1 MASKVKQ
8 GRHLTGSSTMTRAKG
23 QARYAKK
30 RKTRTRHTILK
41 RTLTGI
47 GVALAAG
54 VIGLG
59 VFLIGI
65 QGLLGQGLDASLF
78 GVLSDSSINQPFYM
92 LLLGTDKSSE
102 REQSADFGTS
112 DSAYRTDSMILA
124 RLDPPAKKVTLIS
137 IERDTLVDMGEYG
150 EQKINAAYSLGGP
163 ALAVQEVSELAD
175 VPISHYAEINFDEFI
190 SVVDSIGGIDVNI
203 KVDLH
208 DSYADLDIEAGEQT
222 LDGATA
228 LALCRARHAYE
239 DYGGGDYYRAANQRM
254 IIGAIVKKVLAS
266 NPMAIAGS
274 MTTLADSVTTDLTLQ
289 EIIALARAYQG
300 FDPAQDLY
308 SGLEPTTSEYINGGW
323 YDIVDEKA
331 WYAMMQRVEAG
342 LSPYKDA
349 SEDFTLDVAG
359 GDSAYAN
366 PGEDSNSD

>member
-1 MASKVKQ
+1 M
-8 GRHLTGSSTMTRAKG
+8 
-23 QARYAKK
+23 RYTKK
-30 RKTRTRHTILK
+30 RKIRSRKTIVRRTITGVTVAFGAAVL
-41 RTLTGI
+41 GI
-47 GVALAAG
+47 G
-54 VIGLG
+54 I
-59 VFLIGI
+59 FLIGI
-65 QGLLGQGLDASLF
+65 QGLLGQGLDSSLF

-124 RLDPPAKKVTLIS
+124 RLDAPQKKVTLIS

-175 VPISHYAEINFDEFI
+175 VPIAHYAEINFDEFI
-190 SVVDSIGGIDVNI
+190 SVVDSIGGIEVNI

-208 DSYADLDIEAGEQT
+208 DSYADLDIDAGEQT
-222 LDGATA
+222 LDGTTA

-266 NPMAIAGS
+266 NPMTIAGS

-289 EIIALARAYQG
+289 EILALARAYQG
-300 FDPAQDLY
+300 FDPASDLY
-308 SGLEPTTSEYINGGW
+308 SGLEPTTSKYINGGW
-323 YDIVDEKA
+323 YDIVDEQA
-331 WYAMMQRVEAG
+331 WHTMMQRVDAG

-366 PGEDSNSD
+366 PGEDTDSN